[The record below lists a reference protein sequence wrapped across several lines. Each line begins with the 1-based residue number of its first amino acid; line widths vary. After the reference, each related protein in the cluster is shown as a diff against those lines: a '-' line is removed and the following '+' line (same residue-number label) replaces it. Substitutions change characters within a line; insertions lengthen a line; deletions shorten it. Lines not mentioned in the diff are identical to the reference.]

1 MNSILILSTDGTF
14 NKIYNPKNGKLE
26 IDKSNQAL
34 KCIEKK
40 WLIKLNYNSIIHKD
54 SLDFTDEDRE
64 FLATYICNCKYSKI
78 VVIHGTDT
86 INLSAKVV
94 DSKNTGKSII
104 FTGAMLPFSIDPTEA
119 TANLALAIGF
129 CNNAEVGV
137 YIAMNGLVSN
147 YDKVIKNRDIGKF
160 EIND

>member
-1 MNSILILSTDGTF
+1 MNSILILSTGGTF

-34 KCIEKK
+34 KSIEKK
-40 WLIKLNYNSIIHKD
+40 WLTKLNYDSIIHKD

-64 FLATYICNCKYSKI
+64 LLAHYIKNSDYNKI

-86 INLSAKVV
+86 IDLSSKVI
-94 DSKNTGKSII
+94 DSKNLNKSIV
-104 FTGAMLPFSIDPTEA
+104 FTGAMVPFSIDPIEA
-119 TANLALAIGF
+119 TANLSLAIGF
-129 CNNAEVGV
+129 CNNADVGT
-137 YIAMNGLVSN
+137 YIAMNGLVAS

-160 EIND
+160 EIK

>member
-1 MNSILILSTDGTF
+1 MNSILILSTGGTF

-34 KCIEKK
+34 KSIEKK
-40 WLIKLNYNSIIHKD
+40 WLTKLNYDSIIHKD

-64 FLATYICNCKYSKI
+64 LLAHYIKNSDYNKI

-86 INLSAKVV
+86 INLSSKVV
-94 DSKNTGKSII
+94 DSKNLNKSIV
-104 FTGAMLPFSIDPTEA
+104 FTGAMVPFSIDPIEA
-119 TANLALAIGF
+119 TANLSLAIGF
-129 CNNAEVGV
+129 CNNADVGT
-137 YIAMNGLVSN
+137 YIAMNGLVAS

-160 EIND
+160 EIK